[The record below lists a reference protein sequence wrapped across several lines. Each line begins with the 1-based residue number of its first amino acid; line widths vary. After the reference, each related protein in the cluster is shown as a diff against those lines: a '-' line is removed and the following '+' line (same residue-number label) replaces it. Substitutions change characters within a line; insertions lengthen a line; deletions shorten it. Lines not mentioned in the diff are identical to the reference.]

1 MMQPNL
7 AVMLGS
13 FFASEYSKNAGGA
26 V

>member
-1 MMQPNL
+1 MVQPNL

-13 FFASEYSKNAGGA
+13 FFACAYSKNAGGA